1 MFICAPMCIW
11 DLLRHTNYFKIA
23 VKKKKAEWTWR
34 QVMRGQS
41 G

>member
-11 DLLRHTNYFKIA
+11 DLLRHTNCFKIA
-23 VKKKKAEWTWR
+23 VKKKAEWTWR